1 MLLLQ
6 RDITKDCTVEHVPES
21 GGNSTLNL
29 LIPFAAGNMSQQD
42 PLQVLVLENNGD
54 KCTRRLFS
62 YKKHTFFF
70 NMKLFSHQASP

>member
-6 RDITKDCTVEHVPES
+6 RDITADCTVEHVPES

-42 PLQVLVLENNGD
+42 PPQVRVLENNGD
-54 KCTRRLFS
+54 KW
-62 YKKHTFFF
+62 YKKVF
-70 NMKLFSHQASP
+70 LI

>member
-21 GGNSTLNL
+21 GGNSTLNF
-29 LIPFAAGNMSQQD
+29 LILFAAGSMSQQD

-54 KCTRRLFS
+54 KW
-62 YKKHTFFF
+62 YKK
-70 NMKLFSHQASP
+70 LFLI

>member
-1 MLLLQ
+1 MLLLKG
-6 RDITKDCTVEHVPES
+6 DITKDCTVEHVPES

-54 KCTRRLFS
+54 KW
-62 YKKHTFFF
+62 
-70 NMKLFSHQASP
+70 

>member
-6 RDITKDCTVEHVPES
+6 RDIAKDCTVEHVPES

-54 KCTRRLFS
+54 KQ
-62 YKKHTFFF
+62 YKKGF
-70 NMKLFSHQASP
+70 LI

>member
-1 MLLLQ
+1 MLLLK

-42 PLQVLVLENNGD
+42 PLQVLVLENNGY
-54 KCTRRLFS
+54 KRYKKAFSLIKTTLFS
-62 YKKHTFFF
+62 
-70 NMKLFSHQASP
+70 